1 MQIHEIF
8 RRNTNE
14 GILKGVKTL
23 PPRNDR
29 GRFMP
34 VAATGAFGNMATNL
48 QQGPTAPDPTTA
60 PAPAAPAP
68 TTAPAPAAPGK
79 WGSIAKAVG
88 SHVKSAA
95 SDYIKQKT
103 GLDAEW
109 GKSTPYGD
117 QQTAAATAAAPV
129 IKAQAEKQ
137 QKLWADGVAK
147 TLQQNNVNDL
157 SQLDSGT
164 KAGLQRSLMNQIHRN
179 FLQSKLG
186 NDYKQLTN
194 YVDPSMAAQADGVV
208 QRIGRA
214 ANKILSV
221 DPAQSLVAWQ
231 SLSQATY
238 DALSMMQFNSGYGGG
253 GNRTAKKSGA
263 ATPEKDP
270 VVDQAAQQIVTASGI
285 TQPQLQTVQNI
296 VGKLPDAETQDP
308 RTKAYLKALGF
319 NTP

>member
-1 MQIHEIF
+1 MQIYEIF
-8 RRNTNE
+8 RRRINE
-14 GILKGVKTL
+14 GPLKGVATL

-48 QQGPTAPDPTTA
+48 TAPTPA
-60 PAPAAPAP
+60 PAPAQ
-68 TTAPAPAAPGK
+68 AAPSK

-95 SDYIKQKT
+95 SDYISNKT

-109 GKSTPYGD
+109 DNASPYGD
-117 QQTAAATAAAPV
+117 QQKTAATAAAPV

-137 QKLWADGVAK
+137 QKLWAAGIAK
-147 TLQQNNVNDL
+147 TLQQNNVNNL

-164 KAGLQRSLMNQIHRN
+164 KAGLQRSLMTQIHRN
-179 FLQSKLG
+179 FLQSQLG

-238 DALSMMQFNSGYGGG
+238 DALSMMQFNSGYGGS
-253 GNRTAKKSGA
+253 TKAAKKSGA
-263 ATPEKDP
+263 AGKTTAPEKDP
-270 VVDQAAQQIVTASGI
+270 IVDKAAQEIVTASGI

>member
-48 QQGPTAPDPTTA
+48 TTPKSAPA
-60 PAPAAPAP
+60 PAPAAPS
-68 TTAPAPAAPGK
+68 K
-79 WGSIAKAVG
+79 MGSIAKAVG
-88 SHVKSAA
+88 SHIKSAA
-95 SDYIKQKT
+95 SDYISNKT

-109 GKSTPYGD
+109 DNASPYGD
-117 QQTAAATAAAPV
+117 QQKAAATAAAPV

-186 NDYKQLTN
+186 NDYKQLPN
-194 YVDPSMAAQADGVV
+194 NVDPSMTAQADGAV

-214 ANKILSV
+214 ANKILTV
-221 DPAQSLVAWQ
+221 DPAQSLTAWQ

-253 GNRTAKKSGA
+253 GNRTAKKPGA

-270 VVDQAAQQIVTASGI
+270 IVDQAAQEIITASGI
-285 TQPQLQTVQNI
+285 TQPQLQQVQNI
-296 VGKLPDAETQDP
+296 VGKLPDADTQDP
-308 RTKAYLKALGF
+308 RTKAYLKAIGF
-319 NTP
+319 STP

>member
-1 MQIHEIF
+1 
-8 RRNTNE
+8 
-14 GILKGVKTL
+14 
-23 PPRNDR
+23 
-29 GRFMP
+29 
-34 VAATGAFGNMATNL
+34 
-48 QQGPTAPDPTTA
+48 
-60 PAPAAPAP
+60 
-68 TTAPAPAAPGK
+68 
-79 WGSIAKAVG
+79 
-88 SHVKSAA
+88 
-95 SDYIKQKT
+95 
-103 GLDAEW
+103 
-109 GKSTPYGD
+109 
-117 QQTAAATAAAPV
+117 V

-137 QKLWADGVAK
+137 QKLWAAGVAK

-179 FLQSKLG
+179 FLQNKLG

-194 YVDPSMAAQADGVV
+194 NVDPSMAAQADGVV

-214 ANKILSV
+214 ANKILSA

-238 DALSMMQFNSGYGGG
+238 DALSMIQFNSGSGGS
-253 GNRTAKKSGA
+253 TKSAKKPGA
-263 ATPEKDP
+263 AGKTTAPEKDP
-270 VVDQAAQQIVTASGI
+270 VIDQAAQQLVTASGI

>member
-14 GILKGVKTL
+14 SILKGVKTL

-48 QQGPTAPDPTTA
+48 TAPTPAPA
-60 PAPAAPAP
+60 PAPAAPS
-68 TTAPAPAAPGK
+68 K
-79 WGSIAKAVG
+79 FGSIAKAVG

-95 SDYIKQKT
+95 SDYISNKT

-109 GKSTPYGD
+109 DDASPYGD
-117 QQTAAATAAAPV
+117 QQKAAATAAAPV

-137 QKLWADGVAK
+137 QKLWAAGVAK
-147 TLQQNNVNDL
+147 TLQQNNLKDL

-186 NDYKQLTN
+186 NDYKQLPN
-194 YVDPSMAAQADGVV
+194 NVDPSMAPQADGVV

-238 DALSMMQFNSGYGGG
+238 DALSMMQFNSGYGGS
-253 GNRTAKKSGA
+253 TKAAKKTCA
-263 ATPEKDP
+263 ATPEKYP
-270 VVDQAAQQIVTASGI
+270 IVDKAAQEIVTASGI

-319 NTP
+319 NTL

>member
-14 GILKGVKTL
+14 GILKGVKTT

-48 QQGPTAPDPTTA
+48 TAPKSAPA
-60 PAPAAPAP
+60 PAPAAPS
-68 TTAPAPAAPGK
+68 K
-79 WGSIAKAVG
+79 MGSIAKAVG
-88 SHVKSAA
+88 SHIKSAA
-95 SDYIKQKT
+95 SDYISNKT

-109 GKSTPYGD
+109 SKASPYGD
-117 QQTAAATAAAPV
+117 QQTAAATAAVPV

-137 QKLWADGVAK
+137 QKLWAAGVAK

-194 YVDPSMAAQADGVV
+194 NVDPSMAAQADGVV

-238 DALSMMQFNSGYGGG
+238 DALSMMQFNSGSGGSTKAVKKPG
-253 GNRTAKKSGA
+253 TAGKTTA
-263 ATPEKDP
+263 PEKDP
-270 VVDQAAQQIVTASGI
+270 VIDQAAQQLVTASGI

>member
-8 RRNTNE
+8 RRRTNE

-34 VAATGAFGNMATNL
+34 VAATGAFNNMATNL
-48 QQGPTAPDPTTA
+48 TAPTA
-60 PAPAAPAP
+60 
-68 TTAPAPAAPGK
+68 APAPAAPGK
-79 WGSIAKAVG
+79 LGSIAKAVG

-109 GKSTPYGD
+109 GKASPYGD
-117 QQTAAATAAAPV
+117 QQKAAATTAAPV
-129 IKAQAEKQ
+129 IKAHAEKQ

-194 YVDPSMAAQADGVV
+194 YVDPTMAAQADGVV

-214 ANKILSV
+214 ANKIMTV
-221 DPAQSLVAWQ
+221 DPAQSLAAWQ
-231 SLSQATY
+231 ALSQATY
-238 DALSMMQFNSGYGGG
+238 DAMSMMQFNSGSGGSTKAG
-253 GNRTAKKSGA
+253 KKSGA
-263 ATPEKDP
+263 AGGSATQEKDP
-270 VVDQAAQQIVTASGI
+270 VVDQAAQQLVTASGI
-285 TQPQLQTVQNI
+285 TQPQLQQVQNI
-296 VGKLPDAETQDP
+296 VGKLPDAETQDA
-308 RTKAYLKALGF
+308 RTKAYLQALGF